1 MEIVVDNTAG
11 GDADFAAQ
19 VASLLRARGLDVDLR
34 SPDPR
39 ARFDTAVH
47 LLSTGL
53 AIRVPGPPDSALLT
67 AIEKDVRAAL
77 LQRPSVR
84 RRTRSVPVYL
94 GETQRVLEWI
104 DVFG

>member
-53 AIRVPGPPDSALLT
+53 AIRVPPGGARRGDLCVP
-67 AIEKDVRAAL
+67 
-77 LQRPSVR
+77 RPA
-84 RRTRSVPVYL
+84 RT
-94 GETQRVLEWI
+94 G
-104 DVFG
+104 